1 MDSWL
6 THDAEVRVELASV
19 AGEAPS
25 AEIQDQFLNLY
36 LLLGIFKDGLN
47 YYLQEKEYKSESEPV
62 KAKNSTKRLIKRA
75 DSLLT
80 ALNEMVSHEIHASMV
95 MKIMTLEHS
104 DILSLQASALQLLLD
119 KTPDFNLQLS

>member
-62 KAKNSTKRLIKRA
+62 
-75 DSLLT
+75 
-80 ALNEMVSHEIHASMV
+80 
-95 MKIMTLEHS
+95 
-104 DILSLQASALQLLLD
+104 
-119 KTPDFNLQLS
+119 